1 MEQQLPIYFTK
12 RGRGWRN
19 TQRLVTLR
27 YKKDGKKIH
36 TFQLQDCHLKR
47 GSFSIQGQRANG
59 YYIDQDTGE
68 LVRITNLTGAKK
80 GELRLCPN
88 LTRAA
93 AARICS
99 GIRAGAASAGKA
111 RPAFSP
117 FSL

>member
-80 GELRLCPN
+80 GELRKRCPKCKRKKP
-88 LTRAA
+88 LSQFDK
-93 AARICS
+93 S
-99 GIRAGAASAGKA
+99 GRRTDMQRDQSRCCKC
-111 RPAFSP
+111 R
-117 FSL
+117 